1 MYFSLRM
8 DGGGVEYERQ
18 MEKKNRR
25 IREIEVSNT
34 YTQ

>member
-8 DGGGVEYERQ
+8 DGGGVEYERE
-18 MEKKNRR
+18 MEIKNRR
-25 IREIEVSNT
+25 IQELEVSNT